1 MTAHSL
7 AVKAQEK
14 AANIILAA
22 FAFISVITTIGIIY
36 TLSSETWA
44 FFSEVSVRE
53 FFLTSEWSPL
63 LEPRHFGIW
72 PLISGTFLI
81 TIGAGVIGLPAGIL
95 IAIYLNEFAPKVVA
109 KAVKPV
115 MEILAGVPTIVYGY
129 FAITV
134 ITPFLRGLYP
144 EIEVFN
150 ALSGA
155 IVVGIMIVPMVS
167 SLCDDAIK
175 GVPTAIK
182 DGGYALGATKFE
194 IIMHITLPAASS
206 GILAA
211 FILALSRALG
221 ETMAVTLAAGA
232 TPKLTLSFFESIQTM
247 TAYIVQVSM
256 GDIPHTSIE
265 YKSIFAVGAV
275 LFVFTFGFNIVANL
289 IIKRMRRM
297 WTSGIN

>member
-1 MTAHSL
+1 VIAHKL
-7 AVKAQEK
+7 AVKVQEHTAK
-14 AANIILAA
+14 IILAV
-22 FAFISVITTIGIIY
+22 FALISIVTTLGIIY
-36 TLSSETWA
+36 TLSAETWA
-44 FFSEVSVRE
+44 FFSEVSYHE
-53 FFLTSEWSPL
+53 FLFTSIWSPL

-72 PLISGTFLI
+72 PLVSGTFLI
-81 TIGAGVIGLPAGIL
+81 TFGAGVIGLPTGIL
-95 IAIYLNEFAPKVVA
+95 IAIYVNEFAPKSVA
-109 KAVKPV
+109 KVIKPV

-129 FAITV
+129 FAITA
-134 ITPFLRGLYP
+134 ITPILRSIFP
-144 EIEVFN
+144 TIEIFN

-155 IVVGIMIVPMVS
+155 IVVGIMIIPMVS

-175 GVPTAIK
+175 GVPKAVT

-194 IIMHITLPAASS
+194 IIRHITLPAASS

-232 TPKLTLSFFESIQTM
+232 TPNLTLNYFESIQTL

-265 YKSIFAVGAV
+265 YKSVFAVGAV
-275 LFVFTFGFNIVANL
+275 LFVFTFCFNIAANV
-289 IIKRMRRM
+289 IVKRMRRM
-297 WTSGIN
+297 WTCEMN

>member
-1 MTAHSL
+1 
-7 AVKAQEK
+7 VKAQEH
-14 AANIILAA
+14 AAKIILAV
-22 FAFISVITTIGIIY
+22 FALISVITTLGIIY
-36 TLSSETWA
+36 TLSAETFA
-44 FFSEVSVRE
+44 FFSEVSWKE
-53 FFLTSEWSPL
+53 FFFTSQWSPL

-72 PLISGTFLI
+72 PLIAGTFLI
-81 TIGAGVIGLPAGIL
+81 TIGAGVIGLPTGIL
-95 IAIYLNEFAPKVVA
+95 IAIYLNEFAPKTVA
-109 KAVKPV
+109 KAVKPI

-134 ITPFLRGLYP
+134 ITPFLRSFNP
-144 EIEVFN
+144 DIAIFN

-155 IVVGIMIVPMVS
+155 IVVGIMIIPMVS

-175 GVPTAIK
+175 GVPKAIT

-194 IIMHITLPAASS
+194 IITHITIPAASS

-232 TPKLTLSFFESIQTM
+232 TPNLTLSFFESIQTM

-275 LFVFTFGFNIVANL
+275 LFVFTFGFNIAANV

-297 WTSGIN
+297 WTCEIN

>member
-1 MTAHSL
+1 MTAHNL
-7 AVKAQEK
+7 AVKAQEQ
-14 AANIILAA
+14 AAKIILAA
-22 FAFISVITTIGIIY
+22 FALISVLTTIGIIF
-36 TLSSETWA
+36 TLSSETLA
-44 FFSEVSVRE
+44 FFSEVSLRE

-63 LEPRHFGIW
+63 LDPRHFGIW

-81 TIGAGVIGLPAGIL
+81 TFGAGIIGLPLGIL
-95 IAIYLNEFAPKVVA
+95 IAIYLNEFAPKSVA
-109 KAVKPV
+109 KAVKPI
-115 MEILAGVPTIVYGY
+115 MEILAGVPTIVYGF

-134 ITPFLRGLYP
+134 VTPFLRTLVP
-144 EIEVFN
+144 DIEVFN

-175 GVPTAIK
+175 GVPNAIK
-182 DGGYALGATKFE
+182 DAGYALGATKFE
-194 IIMHITLPAASS
+194 IITHITIPAASS

-221 ETMAVTLAAGA
+221 ETMAVTLAAGS

-265 YKSIFAVGAV
+265 YKSIFAVGSV

-297 WTSGIN
+297 WTSEIS

>member
-1 MTAHSL
+1 VTVHNL
-7 AVKAQEK
+7 AVKFQESLAK
-14 AANIILAA
+14 IILAG
-22 FAFISVITTIGIIY
+22 FALVSVITTIGIIY

-44 FFSEVSVRE
+44 FFAEVSLRE

-63 LEPRHFGIW
+63 LDPRHFGIW

-81 TIGAGVIGLPAGIL
+81 TFGAGVIGLPTGIL
-95 IAIYLNEFAPKVVA
+95 IAIYLNEYAPKAIA

-134 ITPFLRGLYP
+134 ITPFLRSVHP
-144 EIEVFN
+144 DIEVFN

-194 IIMHITLPAASS
+194 IIRHITLPAASS

-221 ETMAVTLAAGA
+221 ETMAVALAAGA

>member
-1 MTAHSL
+1 MTVHNL
-7 AVKAQEK
+7 AVKFQESLAK
-14 AANIILAA
+14 IILAG
-22 FAFISVITTIGIIY
+22 FALVSVITTIGIIY

-44 FFSEVSVRE
+44 FFAEVSLRE

-63 LEPRHFGIW
+63 LDPRHFGIW

-81 TIGAGVIGLPAGIL
+81 TFGAGVIGLPTGIL
-95 IAIYLNEFAPKVVA
+95 IAIYLNEYAPKAIA

-134 ITPFLRGLYP
+134 ITPFLRSVHP
-144 EIEVFN
+144 DIEVFN

-194 IIMHITLPAASS
+194 IIRHITLPAASS

-221 ETMAVTLAAGA
+221 ETMAVALAAGA

>member
-1 MTAHSL
+1 MTAHNL
-7 AVKAQEK
+7 AVKAQEQ
-14 AANIILAA
+14 AAKIILAA
-22 FAFISVITTIGIIY
+22 FALISVLTTIGIIF
-36 TLSSETWA
+36 TLSSETLA
-44 FFSEVSVRE
+44 FFSEVSLRE

-63 LEPRHFGIW
+63 LDPRHFGIW

-81 TIGAGVIGLPAGIL
+81 TFGAGIIGLPLGIL
-95 IAIYLNEFAPKVVA
+95 IAIYLNEFAPKSVA
-109 KAVKPV
+109 KAVKPI
-115 MEILAGVPTIVYGY
+115 MEILAGVPTIVYGF

-134 ITPFLRGLYP
+134 VTPFLRTLVP
-144 EIEVFN
+144 DIEVFN

-175 GVPTAIK
+175 GVPNAIK

-194 IIMHITLPAASS
+194 IITHITIPAASS

-221 ETMAVTLAAGA
+221 ETMAVTLAAGS

-265 YKSIFAVGAV
+265 YKSIFAVGSV

-289 IIKRMRRM
+289 VIKRMRRM
-297 WTSGIN
+297 WTSEIN

>member
-1 MTAHSL
+1 MTVHNL
-7 AVKAQEK
+7 AVKFQENSAK
-14 AANIILAA
+14 IILAG
-22 FAFISVITTIGIIY
+22 FALVSVITTIGIIY

-44 FFSEVSVRE
+44 FFSEVSLRE
-53 FFLTSEWSPL
+53 FFFTSEWSPL
-63 LEPRHFGIW
+63 LDPRHFGIW

-81 TIGAGVIGLPAGIL
+81 TFGAGIIGLPTGIL
-95 IAIYLNEFAPKVVA
+95 IAIYLNEYAPKAIA

-134 ITPFLRGLYP
+134 ITPFLRSIHP

-194 IIMHITLPAASS
+194 IIRHITLPAASS

-221 ETMAVTLAAGA
+221 ETMAVALAAGA

>member
-1 MTAHSL
+1 MTAHNL
-7 AVKAQEK
+7 AVKAQEQ
-14 AANIILAA
+14 AAKIILAA
-22 FAFISVITTIGIIY
+22 FALISVLTTIGIIF
-36 TLSSETWA
+36 TLSSETLA
-44 FFSEVSVRE
+44 FFSEVSLRE

-63 LEPRHFGIW
+63 LDPRHFGTW

-81 TIGAGVIGLPAGIL
+81 TFGAGIIGLPLGIL
-95 IAIYLNEFAPKVVA
+95 IAIYLNEFAPKSVA
-109 KAVKPV
+109 KAVKPI
-115 MEILAGVPTIVYGY
+115 MEILAGVPTIVYGF

-134 ITPFLRGLYP
+134 VTPFLRTLVP
-144 EIEVFN
+144 DIEVFN

-175 GVPTAIK
+175 GVPNAIK

-194 IIMHITLPAASS
+194 IITHITIPAASS

-221 ETMAVTLAAGA
+221 ETMAVTLAAGS

-265 YKSIFAVGAV
+265 YKSIFAVGSV

-289 IIKRMRRM
+289 VIKRMRRM
-297 WTSGIN
+297 WTSEIN

>member
-1 MTAHSL
+1 MTVHKLS
-7 AVKAQEK
+7 VKAQENSAK
-14 AANIILAA
+14 FILAA
-22 FAFISVITTIGIIY
+22 FALISVITTIGIIY
-36 TLSSETWA
+36 TLSSETWS
-44 FFSEVSVRE
+44 FFSEVSLTE
-53 FFLTSEWSPL
+53 FFFTSKWSPL
-63 LEPRHFGIW
+63 LDPRHFGIW

-81 TIGAGVIGLPAGIL
+81 TIGAGVIGLPTGIL
-95 IAIYLNEFAPKVVA
+95 IAIYLNEFAPKSVA
-109 KAVKPV
+109 KAIKPV
-115 MEILAGVPTIVYGY
+115 MEILAGVPTIIYGY

-134 ITPFLRGLYP
+134 ITPFLRSVYP

-194 IIMHITLPAASS
+194 IIRHITLPAASS

-232 TPKLTLSFFESIQTM
+232 TPKLTLNFFESIQTM

-265 YKSIFAVGAV
+265 YKSIFAVGSV
-275 LFVFTFGFNIVANL
+275 LFIFTFGFNIIANL

-297 WTSGIN
+297 WTSGVN

>member
-1 MTAHSL
+1 VTVHNL
-7 AVKAQEK
+7 AVKFQENSAK
-14 AANIILAA
+14 IILAG
-22 FAFISVITTIGIIY
+22 FALVSVITTIGIIY

-44 FFSEVSVRE
+44 FFSEVSLRE
-53 FFLTSEWSPL
+53 FFFTSEWSPL
-63 LEPRHFGIW
+63 LDPRHFGIW

-81 TIGAGVIGLPAGIL
+81 TFGAGIIGLPTGIL
-95 IAIYLNEFAPKVVA
+95 IAIYLNEYAPKAIA

-134 ITPFLRGLYP
+134 ITPFLRSIHP

-194 IIMHITLPAASS
+194 IIRHITLPAASS

-221 ETMAVTLAAGA
+221 ETMAVALAAGA

>member
-1 MTAHSL
+1 M
-7 AVKAQEK
+7 KAQEH
-14 AANIILAA
+14 AAKIILAV
-22 FAFISVITTIGIIY
+22 FALISVITTLGIIY
-36 TLSSETWA
+36 TLSAETFA
-44 FFSEVSVRE
+44 FFSEVSWKE
-53 FFLTSEWSPL
+53 FFFTSQWSPL

-72 PLISGTFLI
+72 PLIAGTFLI
-81 TIGAGVIGLPAGIL
+81 TIGAGVIGLPTGIL
-95 IAIYLNEFAPKVVA
+95 IAIYLNEFAPKTVA
-109 KAVKPV
+109 KAVKPI

-134 ITPFLRGLYP
+134 ITPFLRSFNP
-144 EIEVFN
+144 DIAIFN

-155 IVVGIMIVPMVS
+155 IVVGIMIIPMVS

-175 GVPTAIK
+175 GVPKAIT

-194 IIMHITLPAASS
+194 IITHITIPAASS

-232 TPKLTLSFFESIQTM
+232 TPNLTLSFFESIQTM

-275 LFVFTFGFNIVANL
+275 LFVFTFGFNIAANV

-297 WTSGIN
+297 WTCEIN

>member
-1 MTAHSL
+1 MTAHTL
-7 AVKAQEK
+7 AVKAQEH
-14 AANIILAA
+14 AAKIILAA
-22 FAFISVITTIGIIY
+22 FALVSVITTIGIIY

-44 FFSEVSVRE
+44 FFSEVSLRE

-63 LEPRHFGIW
+63 LDPRHFGIW

-81 TIGAGVIGLPAGIL
+81 TFGAGVIGLPTGIL
-95 IAIYLNEFAPKVVA
+95 IAIYLNEFAPKAVA

-134 ITPFLRGLYP
+134 ITPFLRSLYP
-144 EIEVFN
+144 DIEVFN

-175 GVPTAIK
+175 GVPSAIK
-182 DGGYALGATKFE
+182 DGGYALGATKYE

-232 TPKLTLSFFESIQTM
+232 TPKLTFSFFESIQTM

-256 GDIPHTSIE
+256 GDIPHNSIE

>member
-1 MTAHSL
+1 LIAHTL
-7 AVKAQEK
+7 VVKAQEH
-14 AANIILAA
+14 AAKIILAA
-22 FAFISVITTIGIIY
+22 FALISVITTFGIIY
-36 TLSSETWA
+36 TLSAETFA
-44 FFSEVSVRE
+44 FFSEVSWKE
-53 FFLTSEWSPL
+53 FFFTSQWSPL

-72 PLISGTFLI
+72 PLIAGTFLI
-81 TIGAGVIGLPAGIL
+81 TIGAGVIGLPMGIL
-95 IAIYLNEFAPKVVA
+95 IAIYLNEFAPKAVA
-109 KAVKPV
+109 KAVKPI

-134 ITPFLRGLYP
+134 ITPFIRSFAP
-144 EIEVFN
+144 DIAIFN

-155 IVVGIMIVPMVS
+155 IVVGIMIIPMVS

-175 GVPTAIK
+175 GVPKAIT

-194 IIMHITLPAASS
+194 IITHITIPAASS

-232 TPKLTLSFFESIQTM
+232 TPNLTLSFFESIQTM

-275 LFVFTFGFNIVANL
+275 LFVFTFGFNIAANV

-297 WTSGIN
+297 WTCEIS

>member
-1 MTAHSL
+1 M
-7 AVKAQEK
+7 KAQEH
-14 AANIILAA
+14 AAKIILAA
-22 FAFISVITTIGIIY
+22 FALISVITTFGIIY
-36 TLSSETWA
+36 TLSAETFA
-44 FFSEVSVRE
+44 FFSEVSWKE
-53 FFLTSEWSPL
+53 FFFTSQWSPL

-72 PLISGTFLI
+72 PLIAGTFLI
-81 TIGAGVIGLPAGIL
+81 TIGAGVIGLPMGIL
-95 IAIYLNEFAPKVVA
+95 IAIYLNEFAPKAVA
-109 KAVKPV
+109 KAVKPI

-134 ITPFLRGLYP
+134 ITPFIRSFAP
-144 EIEVFN
+144 DIAIFN

-155 IVVGIMIVPMVS
+155 IVVGIMIIPMVS

-175 GVPTAIK
+175 GVPKAIT

-194 IIMHITLPAASS
+194 IITHITIPAASS

-232 TPKLTLSFFESIQTM
+232 TPNLTLSFFESIQTM

-275 LFVFTFGFNIVANL
+275 LFVFTFGFNIAANV

-297 WTSGIN
+297 WTCEIS